1 MFKSMYLLCTSL
13 AALSLGALG
22 ADQPDEVTS
31 TSAPASESDF
41 FSSFSLETPPA
52 LPAEMATST
61 SEVPSNEVQTPAL
74 ETAPI
79 AKKEKPKGLFKPFTG
94 KVKGKKVRLRT
105 QPDLDS
111 AVVKELQKGEYLA
124 ILDEVDDFWI
134 TEAPSDLKAYV
145 FRSFV
150 LDNVIEGNRV
160 NVRLHPNMEAPVIVH
175 LNSGDTINGEIC
187 ETNHKWIEIDAPKT
201 SRFYVSKNYIENV
214 GGLEIKQTHD
224 TRLSLVKDQMALAE
238 SFAKAEMEKE
248 YSAIDFDQM
257 NRNFQLVIQDYT
269 DFPQYTDQAKD
280 MLSAIQE
287 KFIDKRIS
295 YMESKATHETA
306 PAAGS
311 NHKQA
316 FVNASPTDKMKTWE
330 PVEEAL
336 FLGWSGGH
344 EARSFQDYQLEQ
356 KIAAERISGILEPYS
371 APVKCKPGD
380 YVVKHNDLPV
390 GYVYSTV
397 VNLQD
402 LVGKKVSLIGAPRP
416 NNNFAFPAYFV
427 LGVEE
432 QQ

>member
-13 AALSLGALG
+13 FALSFGVLG
-22 ADQPDEVTS
+22 ADQPDDAGS
-31 TSAPASESDF
+31 TSVSASESDF

-52 LPAEMATST
+52 FPAETAASV
-61 SEVPSNEVQTPAL
+61 SEAGAPAL
-74 ETAPI
+74 EAAPI
-79 AKKEKPKGLFKPFTG
+79 AKKEKAKGLFKPFTG

-175 LNSGDTINGEIC
+175 LNSGDTIDGSIC
-187 ETNHKWIEIDAPKT
+187 EANHKWVEIDAPKT
-201 SRFYVSKNYIENV
+201 SRFYVSKNYIENI

-224 TRLSLVKDQMALAE
+224 TRLGLVKDQMELAE

-248 YSAIDFDQM
+248 YNSIDFDQM

-295 YMESKATHETA
+295 YMESKVARESSS
-306 PAAGS
+306 S
-311 NHKQA
+311 NSSTKDHS
-316 FVNASPTDKMKTWE
+316 FVNASPTDKMKIWE

-344 EARSFQDYQLEQ
+344 EARNFQDYQLEQ
-356 KIAAERISGILEPYS
+356 KIAAERITGILEPYS

-402 LVGKKVSLIGAPRP
+402 LIGKKVSLIGAPRP

>member
-13 AALSLGALG
+13 AALSFGALG
-22 ADQPDEVTS
+22 ADQPDDVAS
-31 TSAPASESDF
+31 TPASESDF
-41 FSSFSLETPPA
+41 FSSFSLEAPPTF
-52 LPAEMATST
+52 PTEVAT
-61 SEVPSNEVQTPAL
+61 SNEVQAPAP
-74 ETAPI
+74 EVAPL

-105 QPDLDS
+105 QPDLES

-175 LNSGDTINGEIC
+175 LNSGDTINGSIC
-187 ETNHKWIEIDAPKT
+187 EINHKWIEIDAPKA

-214 GGLEIKQTHD
+214 GGLEIKQRHD
-224 TRLSLVKDQMALAE
+224 TRLGLLKDQMAFAE

-248 YSAIDFDQM
+248 YNLIDFDQM
-257 NRNFQLVIQDYT
+257 NRNFQLVIQEYT
-269 DFPQYTDQAKD
+269 DFPEYTDQAKD

-295 YMESKATHETA
+295 YMESKVARESRSSTKEH
-306 PAAGS
+306 S
-311 NHKQA
+311 
-316 FVNASPTDKMKTWE
+316 FVNASPTDKMKLWE

-356 KIAAERISGILEPYS
+356 KIAAERITGILEPYS

-380 YVVKHNDLPV
+380 YIVKHNDLPV

-402 LVGKKVSLIGAPRP
+402 LIGKKVSLIGAPRP